1 MKLRQKRMQEKKPNQ
16 LDDLDTIEIDLSG
29 ASGISSTEFSTIDLS
44 GVAAQPSYAIDS
56 MNYDTISYSGTS
68 ISSITSGI
76 SGGGGG
82 AGQYTY
88 TTSGTGGAGGGG
100 YTISTGTGGYV
111 WNTSTSVDPSVHITH
126 HGIDMPKDAD
136 IKIGD
141 RSLKE
146 FMAKMEER
154 MAILVPDP
162 KKIEK
167 FQALKKAYEN
177 YKLMERLC
185 QEDEQEKDQ

>member
-1 MKLRQKRMQEKKPNQ
+1 MQEKKPNQ

-56 MNYDTISYSGTS
+56 MNYDTISYNGSS
-68 ISSITSGI
+68 ISTITLPSITGI
-76 SGGGGG
+76 GGNG
-82 AGQYTY
+82 AVGSAQYTF
-88 TTSGTGGAGGGG
+88 TNSN
-100 YTISTGTGGYV
+100 
-111 WNTSTSVDPSVHITH
+111 WNSIADPSVHITQG
-126 HGIDMPKDAD
+126 GIDMPADAD
-136 IKIGD
+136 IKIGN